1 MGKRRLAVAASEADR
16 FYAEDEKARSVL
28 QLLRSATTW
37 TRSQTLLS
45 DAREQPENCPS
56 SSWRGRTSGLSGVP
70 PSLSCVQSRN
80 RTPEN
85 KQNNGLKDPDKLGLG
100 RSHRN

>member
-1 MGKRRLAVAASEADR
+1 
-16 FYAEDEKARSVL
+16 
-28 QLLRSATTW
+28 
-37 TRSQTLLS
+37 
-45 DAREQPENCPS
+45 
-56 SSWRGRTSGLSGVP
+56 
-70 PSLSCVQSRN
+70 VQSRN